1 MTTAGKR
8 CWRLTASSLRNAAAC
23 NTWNFYESSRRSA
36 AAIAENYDHRG
47 LKALRTILH
56 VDMDAFYA
64 SVEERDRPELKGQP
78 LIVGG
83 MGGRGVV
90 AAANYAVRRFGVR
103 SAMPMREALRRCPQ
117 AVCIAPRMALYQE
130 VSAQVFAIFHE
141 FTPLVEGLSLDEA
154 FLDVGAGQRLL
165 GSPEF
170 IGGEIRRRIRA
181 ATQLTASVGIA
192 SNKLLAKIASNLN
205 KPDGMCRIGP
215 DNMQGILDALP
226 IERLL
231 GVGRKSLP
239 AVHAAGIR
247 TFGDLQRAREEA
259 LWRAFGARGKSM
271 QALAAGIDD
280 RPVVADRPTQSIST
294 EETFETDI
302 RGTAELGRRLTALAD
317 RTAARLRSHGLI
329 AGQVTLKIR
338 QADFATFTR
347 QRVLEPATQDT
358 TAICALARLL
368 LSAWLSGH
376 PDAAVRLLGVG
387 AAELQRP
394 RQGDLFLEPRPKDP
408 RLDAAVDGI
417 RDRFGRDALTRASSL
432 AGSRGAAR
440 PRHG

>member
-1 MTTAGKR
+1 M
-8 CWRLTASSLRNAAAC
+8 
-23 NTWNFYESSRRSA
+23 
-36 AAIAENYDHRG
+36 
-47 LKALRTILH
+47 RTILH

-64 SVEERDRPELKGQP
+64 SVEERDRPELKGKP

-83 MGGRGVV
+83 TGGRGVV
-90 AAANYAVRRFGVR
+90 AAANYAVRRYGVR
-103 SAMPMREALRRCPQ
+103 SAMPLREALRRCPE

-130 VSAQVFAIFHE
+130 VSAQVFAIFYE

-154 FLDVGAGQRLL
+154 FLDVSAGQRLL

-192 SNKLLAKIASNLN
+192 PNKLLAKIASNLN

-215 DNMQGILDALP
+215 DNMNGVLDALP

-247 TFGDLQRAREEA
+247 TFGDLQRAGDEV

-271 QALAAGIDD
+271 QTLATGSDE
-280 RPVVADRPTQSIST
+280 RPVVADRETKSIST

-302 RGTAELGRRLTALAD
+302 RGAADLEGRLWALAD
-317 RTAARLRSHGLI
+317 RTAARLRSHRLV
-329 AGQVTLKIR
+329 AGQLTVKIR
-338 QADFATFTR
+338 RADFATHTR
-347 QRVLEPATQDT
+347 QRVLEPPTQDT
-358 TAICALARLL
+358 AAICALARLL
-368 LSAWLSGH
+368 LSEWLGFH

-387 AAELQRP
+387 AADLQQP
-394 RQGDLFLEPRPKDP
+394 RQADLFLAPQPKDS

-432 AGSRGAAR
+432 TRSGAAR